1 MSLRPVVSKP
11 SFIALGL
18 AIVAMVLTYV
28 GSSVVLNW
36 MVVPHSSS
44 IEWVSVA
51 LVSYGVSGAVAGYW
65 AKRAPLM
72 HGALLGVLVMGLFA
86 GIQLAGDPSFSWEDL
101 SLIKFAQQSII
112 AMVVC
117 SIGALLGD
125 KIADR

>member
-51 LVSYGVSGAVAGYW
+51 LVSYAVSGAVAGYW